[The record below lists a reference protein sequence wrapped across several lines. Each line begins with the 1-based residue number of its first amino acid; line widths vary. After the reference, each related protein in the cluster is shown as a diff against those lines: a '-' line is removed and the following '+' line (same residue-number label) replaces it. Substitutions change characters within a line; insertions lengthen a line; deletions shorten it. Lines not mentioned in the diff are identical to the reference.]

1 VDDSAAIAR
10 LKQGD
15 IAGLE
20 HLVACYQV
28 EAVRTAYLITRNRA
42 LAEDIVQS
50 SFLHIAA
57 RIDQFDA
64 SRPFAPW
71 FMRCVIN
78 DTLKQVARQRRS
90 VSLDSAFALLASAAP
105 SPDEL
110 ASAAETS
117 AEIWAA
123 LGRLS
128 ANQRAAIVLRYY
140 LGMSEAEMVAQ
151 LEIPPGTVKWRLH
164 AARERLRHL
173 LPAWLH
179 PEPKPSAPVSPPNK
193 GEQP

>member
-1 VDDSAAIAR
+1 VNDSDAIAR

-15 IAGLE
+15 IGGLE
-20 HLVACYQV
+20 HLVARYQV
-28 EAVRTAYLITRNRA
+28 EAVRTAYLITRDRG

-50 SFLHIAA
+50 SFLRIAA
-57 RIDQFDA
+57 RIEQFDA
-64 SRPFAPW
+64 SLPFAPW
-71 FMRCVIN
+71 FLRCVIN
-78 DTLKQVARQRRS
+78 DTLKLVTRQRRS
-90 VSLDSAFALLASAAP
+90 VSLDSFALLTSTAP

-110 ASAAETS
+110 ASTAETS

-128 ANQRAAIVLRYY
+128 ADQRAAIVFRYY
-140 LGMSEAEMVAQ
+140 LGMSEAEMSAQ
-151 LEIPPGTVKWRLH
+151 LDIPPGTVKWRLH
-164 AARERLRHL
+164 AARQRLRHL

-179 PEPKPSAPVSPPNK
+179 PEPELPSPIPPPNK